1 MEIDE
6 IRKLYYG
13 ILSELSLQSGKTVEE
28 LDIEISQAIENC
40 KDIEDILIKSAGV
53 I

>member
-6 IRKLYYG
+6 IRKIYYD
-13 ILSELSLQSGKTVEE
+13 ILNELSQQSGKTVDE

-40 KDIEDILIKSAGV
+40 RDIEDILIKSAEV
-53 I
+53 L